1 MKLLPRVPAVLLLAA
16 CASYRPPPT
25 PTPREA
31 SQVSASMGETWDAVI
46 DLFAMRN
53 IPIRTIE
60 RASGLIGTDPLLV
73 GDEGKHWADCGA
85 RNGQVRGPNQAT
97 YNVRVRGDSNQATVR
112 ATVLWTRVTQ
122 DQSVECTSTYVWERE
137 LESGV
142 KTRAELQL
150 RRKVRPARQ
159 APESTPEPQVASA
172 EPAVPATRPA
182 PDSIRTRDELLD
194 NLGFRRAM
202 SDAQRIGIVTDF
214 REIGR
219 DTLAVE
225 LADLALTSA
234 STDHSLGLV
243 YLAYR
248 GTTGYRSSSAMELFH
263 DGQGIGWYNTSGL
276 AWGSVR

>member
-1 MKLLPRVPAVLLLAA
+1 MKLLPCAATLLLAA
-16 CASYRPPPT
+16 CATYRPPPT
-25 PTPREA
+25 PTPRGA

-60 RASGLIGTDPLLV
+60 RASGLIGTEPLDV
-73 GDEGKHWADCGA
+73 GDEGRPWANCGA
-85 RNGQVRGPNQAT
+85 VNGRVRGPNRAT
-97 YNVRVRGDSNQATVR
+97 YNVLVRGDSNEASVR
-112 ATVLWTRVTQ
+112 ATVLWIRVTG
-122 DQSVECTSTYVWERE
+122 DESVECTSTYVWERE

-159 APESTPEPQVASA
+159 APEPAPEPRVASA
-172 EPAVPATRPA
+172 EPTLPAARPA
-182 PDSIRTRDELLD
+182 RDTIRTPNQLLD

-214 REIGR
+214 REVGR

-225 LADLALTSA
+225 LADLALTSP

-248 GTTGYRSSSAMELFH
+248 GTTDYRPSSAMELFH
-263 DGQGIGWYNTSGL
+263 DGQAIGWYNTAGL
-276 AWGSVR
+276 SWGMVR